1 MSGKRGRLANN
12 EQPPKTRSK
21 TAKKRADKRNN
32 ALIVAAQQ
40 PGWGSNLRSIAN
52 IHRGL
57 FKEPQFMQGLTQV
70 PRGPKKRTTL
80 MAAAAHGNL
89 ERVKILLNR
98 PDAARIINIVD
109 SDGLTA
115 LTHAIK
121 NNHLECVKLLIE
133 QGADVNKV
141 NLLEDDGVTSRL
153 TPLFYATRLGNPH
166 IVNAL
171 IQAGADV
178 RHDFKNGL
186 TALHIVASKNDEDL
200 DIARLLLDNGADV
213 NARYTDIKSIYI
225 SDRDSTPLNDAIQN
239 THTNLIRLL
248 VERGADMNKVTR
260 DMSAVMTAVYD
271 GENEQSDILNK
282 SDILNILI
290 PAGAPLDTKGY
301 LGSTALHIAASQN
314 KTWAVVTLL
323 YAGADRTILND
334 NGQTALDLAEDPII
348 IRLLSAAAGGRR
360 KTRRRKGRRRI

>member
-1 MSGKRGRLANN
+1 MSGKRGRLPND

-21 TAKKRADKRNN
+21 TAKERADKRNN

-52 IHRGL
+52 AHRGL
-57 FKEPQFMQGLTQV
+57 FEEPQFMQGLTQV
-70 PRGPKKRTTL
+70 PRGPKERTTL

-98 PDAARIINIVD
+98 PDAARIINIAD

-141 NLLEDDGVTSRL
+141 NLVEDDGVTSRL

-248 VERGADMNKVTR
+248 VERGADMNKVTS

-271 GENEQSDILNK
+271 GEK

-323 YAGADRTILND
+323 SAGADRTILND
-334 NGQTALDLAEDPII
+334 DGQTALDLAEDPII

-360 KTRRRKGRRRI
+360 KTRRRKGRKSNTRRRHTKS